1 MCLAYLKLDL
11 KVNNPKKLYREIYDI
26 CEDEI
31 SSRGYYISPRASSI
45 PYLKEN
51 ALHNTADFH
60 GRIAISREI
69 FSINLV
75 SLIVGL
81 AIVAAG
87 IALLVFPKLYTPIPK
102 EWLGIILIIA
112 GIVIIFLKSKS
123 YLAMDIDIE
132 GESYRTK
139 SKTKNKDDSTSDSF
153 EELGVNSDVRLTV
166 RGWLREEKALT
177 GNPTENMKMD
187 LKTLI
192 KKITAV
198 VEPYMVKNQE

>member
-1 MCLAYLKLDL
+1 MAYLKLDL

-31 SSRGYYISPRASSI
+31 SSRGYYISPRSSFK

-51 ALHNTADFH
+51 ALNNVADFH

-75 SLIVGL
+75 SLIIGL
-81 AIVAAG
+81 AIVASG
-87 IALLVFPKLYTPIPK
+87 IFFLVIPKLYLGIPK
-102 EWLGIILIIA
+102 EWAGIIAIIA
-112 GIVIIFLKSKS
+112 GIVVLFAKSKS

-132 GESYRTK
+132 GEAYRTK
-139 SKTKNKDDSTSDSF
+139 SKTKNKGDSASDSF

-198 VEPYMVKNQE
+198 AEPYIVKKSE